1 MPFAQKIWRE
11 RWWKKVVIYLVV
23 KKNSGLEKC
32 GSISQC
38 ISRRKIWH
46 SARRTGD
53 LLDYLP
59 EPRSGFQSR
68 LGNCISKYQKRLS
81 GSGAVF
87 KFWKFCRHEKSV
99 LRTLEMI
106 NTYYTTIIKHHH
118 LYKHATRDDDA

>member
-46 SARRTGD
+46 SAHRTGD

-68 LGNCISKYQKRLS
+68 FGNCISKYQKPLS

-99 LRTLEMI
+99 QRALLWHGRCGMW
-106 NTYYTTIIKHHH
+106 
-118 LYKHATRDDDA
+118 RS